1 MSKGNSNLVN
11 CNLQVS
17 PALARR
23 FRKAVQAEE
32 DGHDPRNALMIA
44 ADCKPNEITL
54 LRARVEELSFDLDV
68 SENEHAKLNLKVHQ
82 SADELSIAN
91 SKLGELKKAKEQI
104 VQLEETLSRSVNMQ
118 DLPNKVV
125 NRLRTA
131 VDQIVVGDDPKTTLL
146 AAADYDRHVVDEAMS
161 AVERLRSNV
170 KNLEVAAT
178 PLRDVLG
185 SGGIKA
191 WIARRVLGLG

>member
-1 MSKGNSNLVN
+1 MNKSNSNLVN

-32 DGHDPRNALMIA
+32 NGHDPRNALMIA

-68 SENEHAKLNLKVHQ
+68 SENEHAQLNLKVHQ
-82 SADELSIAN
+82 SVDELSIAHT
-91 SKLGELKKAKEQI
+91 KLSELNKAKEQI

-118 DLPNKVV
+118 DLPDTIANKLRAAV
-125 NRLRTA
+125 N
-131 VDQIVVGDDPKTTLL
+131 QIVVGDDPKTTFL
-146 AAADYDRHVVDEAMS
+146 AVADYDRHVVDEAMS
-161 AVERLRSNV
+161 AVGALRSNV

-178 PLRDVLG
+178 PLREVLG

-191 WIARRVLGLG
+191 WIVRRVLSLR